1 MRPLSPIVM
10 HSKLCYVDGSPLRV
24 FRSEMTE
31 VPPDWLVGGWLQEIF
46 RSKSIYWLIFQEIS
60 ACLICKCR
68 ATSVISSLP
77 ALSVWHQNWW
87 NSLAI
92 GGNFSI
98 PDFLKT
104 VSSKVMKFGT
114 QTRIC
119 TNNYRTK
126 FQYSTSN
133 SFWINWHLPGPKTL
147 EITFRSLKN

>member
-1 MRPLSPIVM
+1 MKRACEALLANACVKRKWPGIYWSAFHYVRSIEFDITRNWEKITIAFRVTLKMRPLSPIVM

-31 VPPDWLVGGWLQEIF
+31 VPPDWLVGGWLQELF
-46 RSKSIYWLIFQEIS
+46 RSKSIYWLIFQEKS

-92 GGNFSI
+92 AVT
-98 PDFLKT
+98 FLSP
-104 VSSKVMKFGT
+104 SS
-114 QTRIC
+114 
-119 TNNYRTK
+119 
-126 FQYSTSN
+126 
-133 SFWINWHLPGPKTL
+133 
-147 EITFRSLKN
+147 